1 MKIFGWS
8 PLLWKGNKQCKH
20 RNKHVCLRDWRVTI
34 KTKQRKG
41 KVKTLRT
48 TLKETGKIRK
58 KITVYNRKRIH
69 RGVRESKWQ
78 GKDNESELTKVGFE
92 REASLIS
99 GSLSNVGFCFLFCFL
114 NAFRRKRRNFICNVI
129 TKGKLMGLPKPRRCL
144 EICVCYNKANMWM
157 NPYWFHYYIFAITSE
172 KAAKAVEIFRGS
184 GKKYEW

>member
-8 PLLWKGNKQCKH
+8 PLFWKGNKQCKH
-20 RNKHVCLRDWRVTI
+20 RNEHVCLRDWRVTI
-34 KTKQRKG
+34 KIKQRKG

-99 GSLSNVGFCFLFCFL
+99 GSLSNVGFCFLFCFVFWMPSEGKGEIL
-114 NAFRRKRRNFICNVI
+114 FAMLSQKENLWVCQNQEDALKFVFVIIKQTCEWTHIDFII
-129 TKGKLMGLPKPRRCL
+129 IYLQ
-144 EICVCYNKANMWM
+144 
-157 NPYWFHYYIFAITSE
+157 
-172 KAAKAVEIFRGS
+172 
-184 GKKYEW
+184 